1 MRKGDTILFETP
13 PDIAEFAA
21 VGGKREGEGP
31 LAARFDLLF
40 EENSLGQETWEQSES
55 QLQRHCLDLAL
66 QKANLAA
73 AQLDLILAGD
83 LENQCTASAY
93 TLREVD
99 VPFAGLYGACSTMA
113 EALGLAACL
122 AAAGFVNHAAAMT
135 SSHFCAAERQFRT
148 PLVYGGKR
156 APTAQ
161 WTATAAGCCI
171 LAGKGQGPFVKSVT
185 FGRVRD
191 YESKDINNMGAAMAP
206 AAAETI
212 LRHCADTKRTPG
224 DFDAVFT
231 GDLGIVGTRLLKEI
245 LEKEGLKLDNH
256 QDCGLLLYDI
266 DSQDVQ
272 AGGSGAG
279 CSASVL
285 CAHVLPALRAGKLK
299 KVLFLSTGALM
310 SQITFLQGES
320 IPGVAHLVELA
331 SEKEGQA

>member
-13 PDIAEFAA
+13 PIILEQAA

-31 LAARFDLLF
+31 LAAKFDLLF
-40 EENSLGQETWEQSES
+40 EENTLGEETWEKSES
-55 QLQRHCLDLAL
+55 RLQRHCLDLAL
-66 QKANLAA
+66 QKAKLNA
-73 AQLDLILAGD
+73 AQLNLVLAGD

-93 TLREVD
+93 TLRDVD

-113 EALGLAACL
+113 EALAVGACL
-122 AAAGFVNHAAAMT
+122 TAGGFVNYAAAMT

-171 LAGKGQGPFVKSVT
+171 LAPKGHGPAIKAAA

-191 YESKDINNMGAAMAP
+191 YEITDINNMGAAMAP

-212 LRHCADTKRTPG
+212 LRYFADTGRHPEEL
-224 DFDAVFT
+224 DAIFT
-231 GDLGIVGTRLLKEI
+231 GDLGLVGSRLLLEI
-245 LEKEGLKLDNH
+245 LEKEGLLLKNH
-256 QDCGLLLYDI
+256 EDCGLLLYDI
-266 DSQDVQ
+266 HEQDVQ

-285 CAHVLPALRAGKLK
+285 CSYILPALRKGQFKN
-299 KVLFLSTGALM
+299 VLLLSTGALM
-310 SQITFLQGES
+310 SQTTFLQGES

-331 SEKEGQA
+331 APKEVQA